1 MAVNGRIRKTLSKNI
16 ILKIAGCIEISLLS
30 KVLKQEEHNFN
41 ILKCKK
47 CKLNPYKL

>member
-1 MAVNGRIRKTLSKNI
+1 MVVNGKIKKMLSKKI

-30 KVLKQEEHNFN
+30 KVLRQEEHNFN

-47 CKLNPYKL
+47 CKPNPYKS